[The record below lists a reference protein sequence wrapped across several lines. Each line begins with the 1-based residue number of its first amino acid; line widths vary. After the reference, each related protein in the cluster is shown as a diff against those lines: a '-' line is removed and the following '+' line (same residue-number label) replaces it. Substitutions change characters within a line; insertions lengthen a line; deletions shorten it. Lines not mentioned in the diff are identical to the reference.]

1 MGRRKVPTIVQRN
14 DLIETRR
21 IAAINEEAVARRATV
36 VVTGQEEEE
45 EDNDDNVQRH
55 LQSLDILHQDLL
67 GPFQHHIIVII
78 TRLTNVTV
86 GHSIMIHT
94 THHHLDC

>member
-1 MGRRKVPTIVQRN
+1 M
-14 DLIETRR
+14 
-21 IAAINEEAVARRATV
+21 NEEAVARRATV
-36 VVTGQEEEE
+36 IIVTGQDQEENNG
-45 EDNDDNVQRH
+45 DVHDVQRH

>member
-1 MGRRKVPTIVQRN
+1 MPKIVQRN
-14 DLIETRR
+14 DRIETRRR
-21 IAAINEEAVARRATV
+21 IAAINEEAVARRVTV

-45 EDNDDNVQRH
+45 DSGDVHDVQRH
-55 LQSLDILHQDLL
+55 LQSLGILHQDLL

-78 TRLTNVTV
+78 TTPTRVTV
-86 GHSIMIHT
+86 GHSIMHT

>member
-21 IAAINEEAVARRATV
+21 IATINEEGVARRATV
-36 VVTGQEEEE
+36 IVVIGQEEEE
-45 EDNDDNVQRH
+45 DPRRH
-55 LQSLDILHQDLL
+55 LRSLDILHQNLL

-94 THHHLDC
+94 THHHLHC

>member
-1 MGRRKVPTIVQRN
+1 MW
-14 DLIETRR
+14 RR

-36 VVTGQEEEE
+36 IVVTGQDEEKN
-45 EDNDDNVQRH
+45 NDDVQRH

-86 GHSIMIHT
+86 GHSIMMHT
-94 THHHLDC
+94 THHRQDC

>member
-1 MGRRKVPTIVQRN
+1 MSTVVQRN
-14 DLIETRR
+14 DRIEMWRR

-36 VVTGQEEEE
+36 IVVTGQDEEEN
-45 EDNDDNVQRH
+45 NDDDVQRH

-86 GHSIMIHT
+86 GHSIMMHT